1 MLKAAIMIGACGLTE
16 AFGHQAT
23 ATKATELIKCGLMTD
38 NTVSA
43 TLAGNHLYSWG
54 IMAQNTEEAMAHAS
68 KILADNNYDLSDI
81 VLARVYVADQAD
93 VESTIEAMDSHFPSD
108 QRPAIAVVSSGLC
121 DGAKLTLSITAAK
134 GEKTYVPKGV
144 RSGDY
149 AYLAGFPTEGEYV
162 DQLDAIEK
170 HLSPTGLGVNN
181 FVDYILNMPALTEA
195 DAVKE
200 VSDQIIGLNGVLN
213 TWVPKHGGKN
223 FPAMSAV
230 NHDAP
235 TWMSQVIAHA
245 GDNTGVLTAAPT
257 KGIDFG
263 AYKDFLAPFS
273 GAVVTEDV
281 IFLSGYASY
290 GDDVTVTEQVKD
302 IVDFFKT
309 TLAKVNAKV
318 SDVVAVDF
326 MMSENRY
333 KGESTMNDL
342 MTEFNKQMGDSPR
355 SVMFHF
361 VPVVFGNPSME
372 IGIHAAAPGATRMT
386 NN

>member
-1 MLKAAIMIGACGLTE
+1 MLKAAIMLGACGLTE

-23 ATKATELIKCGLMTD
+23 PTKAGGSINCGLMAD

-43 TLAGNHLYSWG
+43 TLAGNHLFSWG
-54 IMAQNTEEAMAHAS
+54 ITAQSTEEAIAHAS
-68 KILADNNYDLSDI
+68 KILADNNYDLSDV
-81 VLARVYVADQAD
+81 VLAKVLVADQAD

-108 QRPAIAVVSSGLC
+108 QRPAIAVVNSGLC
-121 DGAKLTLSITAAK
+121 DGVKVTLSITAAK

-149 AYLAGFPTEGEYV
+149 AYVAGFPTEGEYV

-170 HLSPTGLGVNN
+170 HLSATGLGTDDW
-181 FVDYILNMPALTEA
+181 VDYILNMPALPKG

-200 VSDQIIGLNGVLN
+200 VSDQIIGVNGVLN
-213 TWVPKHGGKN
+213 PWVPEHGGKD

-230 NHDAP
+230 NHAAP
-235 TWMSQVIAHA
+235 TWMSEIIAHSTH
-245 GDNTGVLTAAPT
+245 TGELTAAPT
-257 KGIDFG
+257 KGINFG
-263 AYKDFLAPFS
+263 AYEDFLAPFS
-273 GAVVTEDV
+273 PAVVTEDI

-290 GDDVTVTEQVKD
+290 GDNVTVQTQVKD
-302 IVDFFKT
+302 IVDYFKT

-318 SDVVAVDF
+318 SDVVAVSF
-326 MMSENRY
+326 MMNENRY

-355 SVMFHF
+355 SVTFHF
-361 VPVVFGNPSME
+361 VPVVFGNPTME
-372 IGIHAAAPGATRMT
+372 IGMQAAAPGATRLT
-386 NN
+386 RN